1 MKDNVDLTSNR
12 DFRLKA
18 KDSYRG
24 AIPINMFSVFNDYS
38 IPVPPGLHEHD
49 RFGVLTDD
57 YYINRDNGA
66 VVQGNQLERF
76 SKSMC
81 GEFNAGNYCD
91 CCGRPL
97 KPYLNDCLCP
107 ICAESLDNRR
117 ELDLFEDF
125 N

>member
-1 MKDNVDLTSNR
+1 MKDNVDSNR

-38 IPVPPGLHEHD
+38 IPVPPGLYEHD

-81 GEFNAGNYCD
+81 SEFNAGNYCD
-91 CCGRPL
+91 CCGKPL

-107 ICAESLDNRR
+107 ICAESIDNRR

-125 N
+125 S

>member
-38 IPVPPGLHEHD
+38 IPVPPGLNEYD

>member
-18 KDSYRG
+18 KDSYGG

-38 IPVPPGLHEHD
+38 IPVPPGLYEHD
-49 RFGVLTDD
+49 RFGVLTDN
-57 YYINRDNGA
+57 YYISQDNGA

-76 SKSMC
+76 SKMIC

>member
-38 IPVPPGLHEHD
+38 IPVLPGLYEHD

-125 N
+125 S

>member
-38 IPVPPGLHEHD
+38 MPVPPGLYEHD

-97 KPYLNDCLCP
+97 KPYLKDCLCP

-125 N
+125 S

>member
-18 KDSYRG
+18 KDSYKG
-24 AIPINMFSVFNDYS
+24 AIPINMFSVFNNYL

-57 YYINRDNGA
+57 YYINRDNGV
-66 VVQGNQLERF
+66 VVQGSQLERF

>member
-18 KDSYRG
+18 KDSYKG

-38 IPVPPGLHEHD
+38 IPVPPGLYEHD
-49 RFGVLTDD
+49 RFGVLTND